1 MLENWILY
9 LVGPPGVGKLTVAK
23 HLCRDLAC
31 RLIDNHYWLNPI
43 FRLIEQD
50 GVTPLPAGVW
60 PLTEYVRQAVF
71 ETIATHSPATWNFV
85 FTHAAV
91 GGPEFEEADRSM
103 SDAIAAIVSRRGASA
118 LAVRLTCAPEEL
130 AHRVM
135 QPERRALMK
144 ECDENAARENARR
157 PPFDP
162 GWRQI
167 LTIDT
172 TSLSSEKT
180 AERIIA
186 HAEAIERQ
194 QSP

>member
-23 HLCRDLAC
+23 HLCRDLGC

-85 FTHAAV
+85 FTQAAV
-91 GGPEFEEADRSM
+91 GGAEFEEANRSI
-103 SDAIAAIVSRRGASA
+103 SDAIAALVSQRKARA
-118 LAVRLTCAPEEL
+118 LAIQLTCAPEEL
-130 AHRVM
+130 VRRVM

-144 ECDENAARENARR
+144 ECDENAAHENARR
-157 PPFDP
+157 PAFDP
-162 GWRQI
+162 GWRQV

-172 TSLSSEKT
+172 TALSPRET
-180 AERIIA
+180 ADRIIA
-186 HAEAIERQ
+186 HAEAIDRLQ
-194 QSP
+194 